1 MVTVLLADDDPLARS
16 AVSTIVGHDDAI
28 TILGQA
34 GDGRD
39 AIRMARELR
48 PDVVLMDLRM
58 PGMDGVTATATLRA
72 DPQPPQ
78 IVVLTTWDVD
88 NAVMSS
94 INAGASGFLL
104 KSASPQEITTAIKA
118 AAAGDAVLSARS
130 TKQLLDTVRTDPSRR
145 RRRAA
150 AKQLSQLTDWE
161 RDIAIEAARGLS
173 NAEIGERLYLA
184 AGTVKS
190 HLANIQTK
198 LDMSNRVQIAVL
210 VERAGLLD

>member
-1 MVTVLLADDDPLARS
+1 
-16 AVSTIVGHDDAI
+16 
-28 TILGQA
+28 
-34 GDGRD
+34 
-39 AIRMARELR
+39 
-48 PDVVLMDLRM
+48 MDLRM

-150 AKQLSQLTDWE
+150 AKQLSQLTDRE

-210 VERAGLLD
+210 VERAGLLN

>member
-130 TKQLLDTVRTDPSRR
+130 TKQLLHTVRTDPSRR

-150 AKQLSQLTDWE
+150 AKQLSQLTDRE

>member
-1 MVTVLLADDDPLARS
+1 MLTVLLADDDPLARS

-150 AKQLSQLTDWE
+150 AKQLSQLTDRE

-210 VERAGLLD
+210 VERAGLLN

>member
-150 AKQLSQLTDWE
+150 AKQLSQLTDRE

>member
-1 MVTVLLADDDPLARS
+1 VVTVLLADDDPLARS

-150 AKQLSQLTDWE
+150 AKQLSQLTDRE

>member
-39 AIRMARELR
+39 AIRMARKLR

-150 AKQLSQLTDWE
+150 AKQLSQLTDRE

>member
-1 MVTVLLADDDPLARS
+1 MVTVLLADDDPLGRS

-150 AKQLSQLTDWE
+150 AKQLSQLTDRE

>member
-1 MVTVLLADDDPLARS
+1 
-16 AVSTIVGHDDAI
+16 
-28 TILGQA
+28 
-34 GDGRD
+34 
-39 AIRMARELR
+39 
-48 PDVVLMDLRM
+48 MDLRM

-145 RRRAA
+145 RRRAV
-150 AKQLSQLTDWE
+150 AKQLSQLTDRE

>member
-1 MVTVLLADDDPLARS
+1 M
-16 AVSTIVGHDDAI
+16 STIVGHDDAI

-150 AKQLSQLTDWE
+150 AKQLSQLTDRE

>member
-1 MVTVLLADDDPLARS
+1 MATVLLADDDPLARS

-150 AKQLSQLTDWE
+150 AKQLSQLTDRE

>member
-1 MVTVLLADDDPLARS
+1 MTIRWHAVLCRQSSAMTTPSRS
-16 AVSTIVGHDDAI
+16 WGKRET
-28 TILGQA
+28 A
-34 GDGRD
+34 GTPS
-39 AIRMARELR
+39 AWH
-48 PDVVLMDLRM
+48 VNY
-58 PGMDGVTATATLRA
+58 
-72 DPQPPQ
+72 
-78 IVVLTTWDVD
+78 D

-150 AKQLSQLTDWE
+150 AKQLSQLTDRE

>member
-1 MVTVLLADDDPLARS
+1 VVTVLLADDDPLARS

-78 IVVLTTWDVD
+78 IVVLPTWDVD

-150 AKQLSQLTDWE
+150 AKQLSQLTDRE

>member
-1 MVTVLLADDDPLARS
+1 
-16 AVSTIVGHDDAI
+16 
-28 TILGQA
+28 
-34 GDGRD
+34 
-39 AIRMARELR
+39 
-48 PDVVLMDLRM
+48 MDLRM
-58 PGMDGVTATATLRA
+58 PGMDGV
-72 DPQPPQ
+72 
-78 IVVLTTWDVD
+78 
-88 NAVMSS
+88 S

-150 AKQLSQLTDWE
+150 AKQLSQLTDRE

>member
-1 MVTVLLADDDPLARS
+1 MVTVLLVDDDPLARS
-16 AVSTIVGHDDAI
+16 AVSTIVGHDDSI
-28 TILGQA
+28 TIVGQA
-34 GDGRD
+34 GDGED
-39 AIRMARELR
+39 AVRMARELR

-58 PGMDGVTATATLRA
+58 PGMDGVAATATLRA

-88 NAVMSS
+88 AAVMSS

-104 KSASPQEITTAIKA
+104 KSAAPQEITTAIKA
-118 AAAGDAVLSARS
+118 AAAGDAVLSPRS
-130 TKQLLDTVRTDPSRR
+130 AKQLLDTVRTDPSRR
-145 RRRAA
+145 RRRTA
-150 AKQLSQLTDWE
+150 AKQLSQLTDRE
-161 RDIAIEAARGLS
+161 RDIAIEAAKGLS
-173 NAEIGERLYLA
+173 NSEIGERLYLA

-198 LDMSNRVQIAVL
+198 LGMSNRVQVAVL

>member
-78 IVVLTTWDVD
+78 IVVLPTWDVD

-150 AKQLSQLTDWE
+150 AKQLSQLTDRE

>member
-1 MVTVLLADDDPLARS
+1 
-16 AVSTIVGHDDAI
+16 
-28 TILGQA
+28 
-34 GDGRD
+34 
-39 AIRMARELR
+39 
-48 PDVVLMDLRM
+48 MDLRM

-150 AKQLSQLTDWE
+150 AKQLSQLTDRE

-184 AGTVKS
+184 AGTVKP

>member
-150 AKQLSQLTDWE
+150 AKQLSQLTDRE

-184 AGTVKS
+184 ADTVKS

>member
-150 AKQLSQLTDWE
+150 AKQLSQLTDRE

-190 HLANIQTK
+190 HLATIQTK

>member
-48 PDVVLMDLRM
+48 PDVVLMDLR
-58 PGMDGVTATATLRA
+58 GVTATATLRA

-150 AKQLSQLTDWE
+150 AKQLSQLTDRE

>member
-58 PGMDGVTATATLRA
+58 PGMDGVTATLRA

-150 AKQLSQLTDWE
+150 AKQLSQLTDRE

>member
-72 DPQPPQ
+72 DPQPTQ

-150 AKQLSQLTDWE
+150 AKQLSQLTDRE

>member
-58 PGMDGVTATATLRA
+58 PGIDGVTATATLRA

-150 AKQLSQLTDWE
+150 AKQLSQLTDRE

>member
-150 AKQLSQLTDWE
+150 AKQLSQLTDRE
-161 RDIAIEAARGLS
+161 RDIAIEPARGLS

>member
-1 MVTVLLADDDPLARS
+1 M
-16 AVSTIVGHDDAI
+16 
-28 TILGQA
+28 
-34 GDGRD
+34 
-39 AIRMARELR
+39 
-48 PDVVLMDLRM
+48 
-58 PGMDGVTATATLRA
+58 
-72 DPQPPQ
+72 
-78 IVVLTTWDVD
+78 
-88 NAVMSS
+88 
-94 INAGASGFLL
+94 
-104 KSASPQEITTAIKA
+104 
-118 AAAGDAVLSARS
+118 LSARS

-150 AKQLSQLTDWE
+150 AKQLSQLTDRE

>member
-150 AKQLSQLTDWE
+150 AKQLSQLTDRE

-210 VERAGLLD
+210 VGRAGLLD

>member
-150 AKQLSQLTDWE
+150 AKQLSQLTDRE

-190 HLANIQTK
+190 HLANIQAK

>member
-58 PGMDGVTATATLRA
+58 PGMDRVTATATLRA

-150 AKQLSQLTDWE
+150 AKQLSQLTDRE

>member
-130 TKQLLDTVRTDPSRR
+130 TKQLLDTVRTDPSRH

-150 AKQLSQLTDWE
+150 AKQLSQLTDRE

>member
-150 AKQLSQLTDWE
+150 AKQLSQLTDRE

-210 VERAGLLD
+210 VERAGLLN

>member
-1 MVTVLLADDDPLARS
+1 
-16 AVSTIVGHDDAI
+16 
-28 TILGQA
+28 
-34 GDGRD
+34 
-39 AIRMARELR
+39 MARELR

-150 AKQLSQLTDWE
+150 AQQLSQLTDRE

>member
-34 GDGRD
+34 GSGRD

-150 AKQLSQLTDWE
+150 AKQLSQLTDRE

>member
-1 MVTVLLADDDPLARS
+1 MTIRWHAVLCRQSS
-16 AVSTIVGHDDAI
+16 AIA
-28 TILGQA
+28 ILGQA

-150 AKQLSQLTDWE
+150 AKQLSQLTDRE